1 MTSEP
6 HSVVVVPFPFSDR
19 MASKRRPA
27 LALSSS
33 AFNTEHKRL
42 VLTMITSARSH
53 WPSDVPIRQWTEAGL
68 RLACKVRF
76 KLFTLDADLIV
87 RRLGGL
93 APRDGDAVRRG
104 LGAILPTGTT

>member
-1 MTSEP
+1 
-6 HSVVVVPFPFSDR
+6 

-27 LALSSS
+27 LVLSSS
-33 AFNTEHKRL
+33 AFNTDHKQL
-42 VLTMITSARSH
+42 VLAMITSTRSH

-76 KLFTLDADLIV
+76 KLFTLDDDVIV

-93 APRDGDAVRRG
+93 APRDGDAVRRE
-104 LGAILPTGTT
+104 LGAILLTDTT